1 MSEPIL
7 LLKGSDQVLLGDAAQ
22 KALAELVG
30 DADSDEVVDL
40 FSGDDFEVA
49 DAVMAA
55 TAVSM
60 FGDRVIVIRNGSR
73 FNVEALTPL
82 INYASDPNPTS
93 KMLVV
98 WDKPLA
104 SSAHAHSVPKKLS
117 DAIKA
122 AGGRVVDCDVSS
134 NAKARTGWLDEQLGA
149 AAVRLSP
156 AAKNALIARLGED
169 VSRLG
174 GVLRVL
180 EASFPA
186 GATLNPGD
194 IEPYLGEAG
203 SVPPW
208 ELTDAIDKGDVSD
221 AVTKLRRMMRAGE
234 RHPLQLMA
242 SLLTHFGRMLKIDGA
257 AVRSEKEAA
266 ELLGMKGSTF
276 PAKKAMNQARSL
288 GSERIAKAVQ
298 LLAAADV
305 DLRGRSA
312 VPPEATMEVLV
323 ARLAALSRSGGARGG
338 RGRR

>member
-1 MSEPIL
+1 MNEPVL
-7 LLKGSDQVLLGDAAQ
+7 LLKGSDPVLLGDAAR
-22 KALAELVG
+22 KALVELVG

-40 FSGDDFEVA
+40 FSGDEFELA

-55 TAVSM
+55 TSVSM
-60 FGDRVIVIRNGSR
+60 FGDRVIVIRNASR
-73 FNVEALTPL
+73 FNVEALAPL
-82 INYASDPNPTS
+82 IQYTADPNPTS
-93 KMLVV
+93 KVLVV

-117 DAIKA
+117 DAVKA
-122 AGGRVVDCDVSS
+122 CGGKVVDCDVSS
-134 NAKARTGWLDEQLGA
+134 NAKARSGWLDEQLGA
-149 AAVRLSP
+149 ASVRLAP
-156 AAKNALIARLGED
+156 AAKQAMVARLGED

-186 GATLNPGD
+186 GTTLSPSD

-208 ELTDAIDKGDVSD
+208 ELTDAIDKGDVAD

-234 RHPLQLMA
+234 RHPLQLMS
-242 SLLTHFGRMLKIDGA
+242 SLLTHFGRMLKLDGA

-288 GSERIAKAVQ
+288 GSERIARAVT

-323 ARLAALSRSGGARGG
+323 ARLAQLSRPSGG

>member
-1 MSEPIL
+1 MSAPVL
-7 LLKGSDQVLLGDAAQ
+7 LLKGSDQVLLGDAAR

-30 DADSDEVVDL
+30 TADSDEVVDL
-40 FSGDDFEVA
+40 FSGDDFELA

-55 TAVSM
+55 TSVSM
-60 FGDRVIVIRNGSR
+60 FGDRVIVIRNASR
-73 FNVEALTPL
+73 FNVEALAPL
-82 INYASDPNPTS
+82 INYTADPNPTS
-93 KMLVV
+93 KVLVV
-98 WDKPLA
+98 WDKPLG
-104 SSAHAHSVPKKLS
+104 SSAHAHAVPKKLS

-122 AGGRVVDCDVSS
+122 CGGAVIDCDVSS
-134 NAKARTGWLDEQLGA
+134 NAKARSGWLDEQLGA
-149 AAVRLSP
+149 ATVRFSP
-156 AAKNALIARLGED
+156 AAKQALVARLGED
-169 VSRLG
+169 VSRLS

-180 EASFPA
+180 EATFAAGTTLGPA
-186 GATLNPGD
+186 D
-194 IEPYLGEAG
+194 IEPYVGEAG

-208 ELTDAIDKGDVSD
+208 ELTDAIDKGDVAD

-234 RHPLQLMA
+234 RHPLQLMS
-242 SLLTHFGRMLKIDGA
+242 SLLTHFGRMLKLDGA

-288 GSERIAKAVQ
+288 GSERIARAVS

-305 DLRGRSA
+305 DLRGRNA

-323 ARLAALSRSGGARGG
+323 ARLAQLSRPSGG